1 MQTLIVYLIIVATI
15 FYLIYK
21 LISSLRKPIAK
32 DDGCTSCD
40 GCSGCEIK
48 SEMLKH
54 QQK

>member
-1 MQTLIVYLIIVATI
+1 MQILIVYLIIVATV

-21 LISSLRKPIAK
+21 IINSFRKPAAK

-48 SEMLKH
+48 SEMLKR
-54 QQK
+54 QQ